1 MISIIIPV
9 YNAEKF
15 IEGTVKSVISQT
27 YKDWELILVD
37 DGSNDKSK
45 EIIDSFKD
53 ERIKCVP
60 NKSGRKGAAGARN
73 YGVSIAEGRYI
84 AFLDA
89 DDIWREGKLEKTF
102 AFLQKKEAAFVFTA
116 YDYGDKNARSRG
128 KMVHVPEEMKYEQ
141 ALSRTVI
148 FTSTVM
154 FDLEKISKKE
164 ISMPY
169 IESEDTAT
177 WWNILRSGVTAYG
190 LDDSL
195 VIYRRSWNS
204 LSANKIIAVRRIWR
218 LYRNHENLGFFSS
231 VYHLIG
237 WAVRAVAR
245 RL

>member
-15 IEGTVKSVISQT
+15 ISDTIKSVVAQT

-37 DGSNDKSK
+37 DGSNDKSR
-45 EIIDSFKD
+45 EIIDSFGD
-53 ERIKCVP
+53 ERIKCVQ

-73 YGVSIAEGRYI
+73 YGISVAEGRYI

-89 DDIWREGKLEKTF
+89 DDIWRNEKLERTL

-116 YDYGDKNARSRG
+116 YDYGDKNAKSRG

-164 ISMPY
+164 ITMPY

-177 WWNILRSGVTAYG
+177 WWKILRSGVTAYG

-231 VYHLIG
+231 IYHLIG